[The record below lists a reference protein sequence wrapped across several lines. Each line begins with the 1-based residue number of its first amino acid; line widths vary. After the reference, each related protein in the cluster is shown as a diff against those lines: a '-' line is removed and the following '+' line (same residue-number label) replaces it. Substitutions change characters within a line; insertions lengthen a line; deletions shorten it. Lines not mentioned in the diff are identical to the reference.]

1 MSMNKRIKIVDVGLG
16 NIASIQNMLKK
27 IGQDSDR
34 ILEPTVTSSDID
46 LLILPGVGSYDYA
59 MNKLN
64 DGGWTEYI
72 KELSSD
78 KKVRVMGICLGMQLL
93 CDGSE
98 EGEVP
103 GLSLIPGHFEKFT
116 SNGGAARLKVPH
128 MGWNTVQYNEQGSW
142 MMEGHTDDP
151 RYYFVHSYY
160 YSHTEPTYIAGTTG
174 YGVEYGSAIQNENVF
189 GFQFHPEKSHRFG
202 MNLLRN
208 VLKQLC

>member
-1 MSMNKRIKIVDVGLG
+1 MSSRIKIIDVGLG

-34 ILEPTVTSSDID
+34 MLEPTVKNSDID

-59 MNKLN
+59 MKKLN
-64 DGGWTEYI
+64 SGGWTEYI
-72 KELSSD
+72 KELATD
-78 KKVRVMGICLGMQLL
+78 KKVQVMGICLGMQLL

-98 EGEVP
+98 EGDLS
-103 GLSLIPGHFEKFT
+103 GLSLVPGHFKKFS
-116 SNGGAARLKVPH
+116 SNGGADRLKVPH
-128 MGWNTVQYNEQGSW
+128 MGWNTVHYNERGSW
-142 MMEGHTDDP
+142 MMDGHEDDP

-160 YSHTEPTYIAGTTG
+160 YTHHQPTYVAGTTG
-174 YGVEYGSAIQNENVF
+174 YGVEYGSAIQNGNVF

-208 VLKQLC
+208 VIKQLC